1 METVDV
7 DEFVRTRVERG
18 LRPIVA
24 QLRRIIKEVA
34 PQSEEVISHGIP
46 AFKARRIL
54 AVMNPTKTAI
64 TFAFAQGAAFKDRY
78 GLLQGVGKKSRHVKI
93 RNLQDINEMALR
105 DYIRQAV
112 ALDAEAD

>member
-1 METVDV
+1 MQTDGV
-7 DEFVRTRVERG
+7 DEFVRTRIDPG

-24 QLRRIIKEVA
+24 QLRRMIKEVA
-34 PQSEEVISHGIP
+34 PESEEVISHGIP
-46 AFKARRIL
+46 AFKAHRIL
-54 AVMNPTKTAI
+54 AVINPTKMAI

-78 GLLQGVGKKSRHVKI
+78 GLLQGVGKKSKHVKI
-93 RNLQDINEMALR
+93 RNPQEINEMALR